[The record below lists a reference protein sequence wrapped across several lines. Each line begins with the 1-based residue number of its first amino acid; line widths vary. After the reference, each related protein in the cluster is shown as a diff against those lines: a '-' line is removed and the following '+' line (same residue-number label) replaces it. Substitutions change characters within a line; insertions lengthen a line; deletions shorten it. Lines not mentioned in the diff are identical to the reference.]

1 MCLLDARIKNIR
13 CCTILKKK
21 SGRCLLLHLRWWLLP
36 ATLVLLLLL
45 HGRLVAHR
53 AAFRAAVGTHWT
65 NGKLVMLGQSSRR

>member
-1 MCLLDARIKNIR
+1 
-13 CCTILKKK
+13 
-21 SGRCLLLHLRWWLLP
+21 LLHLRWWLLP

-65 NGKLVMLGQSSRR
+65 NGKLVMLGQLSRR